1 MWQTNVYFSEIE
13 YSQMTDFWS
22 ESNELTL
29 CFEGPP
35 PRSRDAKLK
44 EDKSS
49 REDVSKINVL
59 LF

>member
-1 MWQTNVYFSEIE
+1 
-13 YSQMTDFWS
+13 MTDFWS